1 LLNLPFTGLQ
11 SYSQSSKQLLTAW
24 TLKQHSDLTLK
35 CSHSFPKDTKSMQG
49 DLVEKSGEGS
59 ASGSTEK
66 LWSVYLAKPGAKS
79 GQLLVA

>member
-1 LLNLPFTGLQ
+1 
-11 SYSQSSKQLLTAW
+11 
-24 TLKQHSDLTLK
+24 
-35 CSHSFPKDTKSMQG
+35 MQG